1 MSVVFGV
8 RVGGANVSDIALVEG
23 FEVNRST
30 DEAVTTAQI
39 QFQQRLNAGDKFAA
53 RAWTEW
59 TPVEIYDTATS
70 FIHFSGYASEIG
82 RTQQDNEKF
91 RIDMRCVDHAILL
104 DRRVSASLFE
114 TATDREIVYALIAET
129 GQGIAGNDTNIAF
142 TNSLEHFDCRDMTC
156 REAMERLCEITGCR
170 WHVDPAKFLR
180 YYKPGTRF
188 APFNLSDTP
197 DYTLSYP
204 YRMTSFNR
212 SFASAAN
219 RITFLGAGTVKVT
232 REDTASIG
240 THGVIEAVKI
250 DRQVGAVQVGSLLA
264 DAELA
269 QRANPRISGRAA
281 LNDPPTPWVNIQLG
295 VMIGIKSALYGI
307 DANYLVH
314 SMKWSCDAKAR
325 IGCEIE
331 FGEREADLITTIR
344 QLMREDTKLPAAV
357 IGPDTEIPAE
367 NITGVIDASHI
378 GGVAAE
384 NILGTIVADQIGTVH
399 GETIIGSIGGPGSTV
414 DVYGQSITG
423 AITGEDVTIGATQI
437 TGVIVGPQLADQ
449 ILDSLR
455 LVGPQMGVVERI
467 PSSSSLPI
475 LPHLEYPEGS
485 VVMWNAIYG
494 VSVYGTARYGSV
506 LYKVSGGTW
515 VKTSASAQLTGLIQ
529 YSDIVSIQA
538 AQITGLIIASQ
549 IGTVSAESIVGIIQG
564 DQIGTINA
572 SSITSVN
579 AAAITGPISAAN
591 ITSLNAGDITMITK
605 WDETRIQSVNASSI
619 TAGTITATV
628 RMTSPDID
636 VTSTGQGYRLQLNTT
651 LGMKITATGTTRTAV
666 FTNSQI
672 RVEAASGDYAQ
683 FWEYGMDAAFPDGG
697 RVQCGAFSGQA
708 IVHVQNTVNGAGVQL
723 NAFPSGVATFSMSGP
738 NGATMNVGGDILT
751 TTIAATQYR
760 AANAGGLTINLNPT
774 KSINVYD
781 TGGTLLGRIPVF

>member
-1 MSVVFGV
+1 MKFGV
-8 RVGGANVSDIALVEG
+8 RIGGTESSEIALVEG
-23 FEVNRST
+23 FEVSRST
-30 DEAVTTAQI
+30 DEAVTTARI
-39 QFQQRLNAGDKFAA
+39 VFQQRLAAGDKFAA
-53 RAWTEW
+53 RTWTEW
-59 TPVEIYDTATS
+59 STVEIYETVS
-70 FIHFSGYASEIG
+70 GFIHFSGYAAEIA
-82 RTQQDNEKF
+82 RESQDNEKF
-91 RIDMRCVDHAILL
+91 RIDMRCVDHAVLL
-104 DRRVSASLFE
+104 DRRVSATLFE
-114 TATDREIVYALIAET
+114 TATDREIVYGLIAET
-129 GQGIAGNDTNIAF
+129 GQGIAGNDTNIQL

-180 YYKPGTRF
+180 YYKPGSRF

-204 YRMTSFNR
+204 FRMASFNR
-212 SFASAAN
+212 SFANAAN
-219 RITFLGAGTVKVT
+219 RITFLGAGTVRAT

-240 THGVIEAVKI
+240 THGVVEAVMI
-250 DRQVGAVQVGSLLA
+250 DRQIGAVQVAQLLA
-264 DAELA
+264 DSELE
-269 QRANPRISGRAA
+269 QRANPRISGRV
-281 LNDPPTPWVNIQLG
+281 LVTDPPTPFINAQLG

-307 DANYLVH
+307 DDNYLIH
-314 SMKWSCDAKAR
+314 SMKWSCDAKTR
-325 IGCEIE
+325 IGCEYE

-344 QLMREDTKLPAAV
+344 QLARQDTKLPEAV
-357 IGPDTEIPAE
+357 IGEDTVIPAE
-367 NITGVIDASHI
+367 NIVGTI
-378 GGVAAE
+378 GGDLVNVAAD
-384 NILGTIVADQIGTVH
+384 TIEGQIIAEQIGSVY
-399 GETIIGSIGGPGSTV
+399 GETITGVIGGPGSTV

-423 AITGEDVTIGATQI
+423 VISGEDVSVDATVI
-437 TGVIVGPQLADQ
+437 SGVIVGAQLTDQ

-455 LVGPQMGVVERI
+455 LVGPSMGVVERI
-467 PSSSSLPI
+467 PSSSSLPV

-506 LYKVSGGTW
+506 LYKVQGGSW

-538 AQITGLIIASQ
+538 QQITGLIIASQ

-619 TAGTITATV
+619 TAGTISATV

-636 VTSTGQGYRLQLNTT
+636 VTSSAEGFRLQINTT
-651 LGMKITATGTTRTAV
+651 LGMKISATAATRTAV
-666 FTNSQI
+666 FTNSMVRIEGQPNDFTRLDESGFQTSHPVGTNVNLLANSTQCYFTMGFGAQAI
-672 RVEAASGDYAQ
+672 LGIADSANAYMQFSGNNNYINMVGTSSWIYCKQHRFDYTLASLTIPPSVTRYITVYDASGSVI
-683 FWEYGMDAAFPDGG
+683 GKVP
-697 RVQCGAFSGQA
+697 C
-708 IVHVQNTVNGAGVQL
+708 
-723 NAFPSGVATFSMSGP
+723 
-738 NGATMNVGGDILT
+738 
-751 TTIAATQYR
+751 
-760 AANAGGLTINLNPT
+760 
-774 KSINVYD
+774 
-781 TGGTLLGRIPVF
+781 IP